1 MSALV
6 DALLQQIQHQP
17 GAQALGWWHAQP
29 QQRQTLSYAEFGA
42 AVEILARALA
52 AHTSPGG
59 RVLLLF
65 EPGLDFALAFWA
77 CLRAGRVAVPTYPPA
92 DPRTRS
98 RFLEIAKDAQAEV
111 TLTSRAILKQSQL
124 VRWLIGSLRRMRW
137 HALEDLLS
145 HTGHESLPISPD
157 DSLALLQYTSGS
169 TASPRGV
176 MLSHANLY
184 ANVMALNAARTVHGE
199 RDEHFVCWV
208 PLYHDMGL
216 ISGVVMPLVLGF
228 PSTLLSPLHFLQ
240 QPVRWLQALHDCQG
254 TISAG
259 PNFAYALCLR
269 RIKPE
274 QKAALD
280 LSHWYVALN
289 GAEQVMSDT
298 LQQFAEAFAPCGLR
312 PETLYPSYGLAES
325 TVFVA
330 GNPTGTPPVT
340 LTVAAEALQQHR
352 IVILT
357 ADAEASGLAS
367 RTLVGVG
374 RAWQGARLVVVDFE
388 AQTPCSEAQIGEIWL
403 QGPSIGQGYW
413 QRPDET
419 HHTFAARLAGEDGNW
434 LRTGDLGF
442 VWQDQLFVTGR
453 IKELLILNG
462 QNYYP
467 EPIEQAVQAAD
478 PDFRTG
484 CGAAFAVGQS
494 PEQLVL
500 VQEVRKQ
507 SCQSPQA
514 LLQKAREAISQSQ
527 GLPLSQLVL
536 LPAGTLP
543 KTSSGKVQRR
553 RCQQAYLKG
562 KYKRWIV

>member
-6 DALLQQIQHQP
+6 DALLHQIDHQP

-29 QQRQTLSYAEFGA
+29 QQRQTLSYAQLGA
-42 AVEILARALA
+42 AVDTLARALA

-92 DPRTRS
+92 DPRTRG
-98 RFLEIAKDAQAEV
+98 RFLDIAKDARAEV

-145 HTGHESLPISPD
+145 HTGSESLSTSPD

-184 ANVMALNAARTVHGE
+184 ANVMALNAARTAHGE

-240 QPVRWLQALHDCQG
+240 QPVRWLQALHDCKG

-269 RIKPE
+269 RVKPE
-274 QKAALD
+274 QRAVLD
-280 LSHWYVALN
+280 LSHWHVALN
-289 GAEQVMSDT
+289 GAEQVMPET

-330 GNPTGTPPVT
+330 GNPCGTSPVT
-340 LTVAAEALQQHR
+340 LTVEADALQQHR
-352 IVILT
+352 VVPAAA
-357 ADAEASGLAS
+357 ADGST
-367 RTLVGVG
+367 RTLVSVG
-374 RAWQGARLVVVDFE
+374 RAWQDARFVVVDPE
-388 AQTPCSEAQIGEIWL
+388 AETPCAASTIGEIWL

-419 HHTFAARLAGEDGNW
+419 ARSFGARIAGTEGVW

-442 VWQDQLFVTGR
+442 VWQDQLFITGR

-484 CGAAFAVGQS
+484 CGAAFAVGQN

-500 VQEVRKQ
+500 VQELRKQ
-507 SCQSPQA
+507 SLQSPQV
-514 LLQKAREAISQSQ
+514 LLQKAREAIHQSQ

-536 LPAGTLP
+536 LPPGSLP

-553 RCQQAYLKG
+553 RCQEAYLKG

>member
-6 DALLQQIQHQP
+6 DALLQHIQHQP

-29 QQRQTLSYAEFGA
+29 RQRQTLSYGEFGA
-42 AVEILARALA
+42 AVETLARALV
-52 AHTSPGG
+52 AHTSPGA

-65 EPGLDFALAFWA
+65 EPGLEFALAFWA

-98 RFLEIAKDAQAEV
+98 RFLEIAKDAQAEL

-124 VRWLIGSLRRMRW
+124 VRWLMGSLRRMRW
-137 HALEDLLS
+137 LSVEDL
-145 HTGHESLPISPD
+145 TGYTGTEALPTSPD

-169 TASPRGV
+169 TATPRGV

-184 ANVMALNAARTVHGE
+184 ANVMALNAARIAHGE

-240 QPVRWLQALHDCQG
+240 QPVRWLQALHDCRG

-274 QKAALD
+274 QRAELD
-280 LSHWYVALN
+280 LSHWRVALN
-289 GAEQVMSDT
+289 GAEQVMPDT
-298 LQQFAEAFAPCGLR
+298 LRQFTETFAPCGLR

-330 GNPTGTPPVT
+330 GNACGTLPVT
-340 LTVAAEALQQHR
+340 LSVASESLQQHR
-352 IVILT
+352 VVPLT
-357 ADAEASGLAS
+357 AETEAAGLAS
-367 RTLVGVG
+367 RTLVSVG
-374 RAWQGARLVVVDFE
+374 QTWGAARLRVVDPDT
-388 AQTPCSEAQIGEIWL
+388 QTLCSEAQIGEIWL
-403 QGPSIGQGYW
+403 QGPSIGRGYW
-413 QRPDET
+413 QRPDDT
-419 HHTFAARLAGEDGNW
+419 AQTFAAQLAGEDGHW

-442 VWQDQLFVTGR
+442 VWQGQLFVTGR

-484 CGAAFAVGQS
+484 CGAAFAVGQN

-507 SCQSPQA
+507 SRQSPQV
-514 LLQKAREAISQSQ
+514 LLQKAREAINQSL
-527 GLPLSQLVL
+527 GLPLSQLAL